1 MEIGDR
7 EIRLPACQPAGSS
20 EFGILTH
27 RNVRTHG
34 NCYRTS
40 ASTQIDYQNYS
51 YLLTEEIYNRKGKK
65 TRFTEVEL
73 WFLIYSLSQARQQ
86 AISLG

>member
-1 MEIGDR
+1 MQH
-7 EIRLPACQPAGSS
+7 PAGQPAAPSHLGL
-20 EFGILTH
+20 LTH
-27 RNVRTHG
+27 RDVRTHWHRH
-34 NCYRTS
+34 RTS

-73 WFLIYSLSQARQQ
+73 WFLMYSLSQARQQ
-86 AISLG
+86 AIALG